1 MRPPGFI
8 VKSASDLCPNILLR
22 IRFRFLFSTLF
33 SRDTPPFPTRETRKC
48 GYRCRLLAVGFSP
61 FFAITR
67 QMDLCSEFHRMGIT
81 AAFRTYCVLSKS
93 ARKQL
98 FFILPLRLRYSHSF
112 RFSPTLHLSLRA
124 VRLDSDFASEKCAN
138 ACEAREHPPS
148 TQTPAQPSFSRRCCD
163 IAGSV
168 YGPRL
173 SDIRRRV
180 RRMRRSSRRGFL
192 IFSANTRKTPT
203 FKSLGMPD
211 REVLIRDIRKYAR

>member
-8 VKSASDLCPNILLR
+8 VKSSSDLCPNILLR

-33 SRDTPPFPTRETRKC
+33 SRDPPPFPTRKTRKY

-98 FFILPLRLRYSHSF
+98 FFILPLRLRYSL
-112 RFSPTLHLSLRA
+112 RFDFLRPCTFLSVPYALTA
-124 VRLDSDFASEKCAN
+124 ILLPKS
-138 ACEAREHPPS
+138 AR
-148 TQTPAQPSFSRRCCD
+148 TPAGRANLRQVRK
-163 IAGSV
+163 
-168 YGPRL
+168 RL
-173 SDIRRRV
+173 LILR
-180 RRMRRSSRRGFL
+180 FL
-192 IFSANTRKTPT
+192 AAAAI
-203 FKSLGMPD
+203 
-211 REVLIRDIRKYAR
+211 

>member
-33 SRDTPPFPTRETRKC
+33 SRDTPPFPTRETRKY

-67 QMDLCSEFHRMGIT
+67 RTDLCSEFHRMGIT
-81 AAFRTYCVLSKS
+81 AAFRFPNVLCAFERRAQAAFYHFAATPPIFS
-93 ARKQL
+93 
-98 FFILPLRLRYSHSF
+98 SF

-138 ACEAREHPPS
+138 ACGAR
-148 TQTPAQPSFSRRCCD
+148 
-163 IAGSV
+163 
-168 YGPRL
+168 
-173 SDIRRRV
+173 
-180 RRMRRSSRRGFL
+180 
-192 IFSANTRKTPT
+192 
-203 FKSLGMPD
+203 
-211 REVLIRDIRKYAR
+211 

>member
-8 VKSASDLCPNILLR
+8 VKPSSDLCPNILLR

-33 SRDTPPFPTRETRKC
+33 SRDPPPFPTMETRKY

-67 QMDLCSEFHRMGIT
+67 QMDLLLRVSQNGNNRGFPNVLC
-81 AAFRTYCVLSKS
+81 AFKKRAQATFYHYCRYASDILLVSI
-93 ARKQL
+93 
-98 FFILPLRLRYSHSF
+98 FIQPCDRSH
-112 RFSPTLHLSLRA
+112 RA

-138 ACEAREHPPS
+138 ACGAREHPPS
-148 TQTPAQPSFSRRCCD
+148 TQTLAHPSFSRRCCD

-180 RRMRRSSRRGFL
+180 R
-192 IFSANTRKTPT
+192 
-203 FKSLGMPD
+203 
-211 REVLIRDIRKYAR
+211 

>member
-81 AAFRTYCVLSKS
+81 AAFRFPNVLCAFKRRAKAAFFHFAATPPIFSFVSIFSDLAPFSPCRTPLQRFCFRKVRERLRGARTS
-93 ARKQL
+93 AKYANSCAA
-98 FFILPLRLRYSHSF
+98 FVFSPLLRYSG
-112 RFSPTLHLSLRA
+112 LGLRSKA
-124 VRLDSDFASEKCAN
+124 LGYPPSSSAN
-138 ACEAREHPPS
+138 AAILS
-148 TQTPAQPSFSRRCCD
+148 
-163 IAGSV
+163 
-168 YGPRL
+168 PRL
-173 SDIRRRV
+173 SY
-180 RRMRRSSRRGFL
+180 L
-192 IFSANTRKTPT
+192 
-203 FKSLGMPD
+203 LG
-211 REVLIRDIRKYAR
+211 KYA

>member
-1 MRPPGFI
+1 M
-8 VKSASDLCPNILLR
+8 R

-33 SRDTPPFPTRETRKC
+33 SRDPPPFPTRETRKY

-81 AAFRTYCVLSKS
+81 AAFRTYCALSEG
-93 ARKQL
+93 ARKQR
-98 FFILPLRLRYSHSF
+98 FCPFTATPPIFSSF
-112 RFSPTLHLSLRA
+112 RFSPTLHLSHCA
-124 VRLDSDFASEKCAN
+124 VLLDSDFASEKCAN

-148 TQTPAQPSFSRRCCD
+148 AQTPAQPSFSRRCCD

-168 YGPRL
+168 CGPRL

-180 RRMRRSSRRGFL
+180 R
-192 IFSANTRKTPT
+192 
-203 FKSLGMPD
+203 
-211 REVLIRDIRKYAR
+211 